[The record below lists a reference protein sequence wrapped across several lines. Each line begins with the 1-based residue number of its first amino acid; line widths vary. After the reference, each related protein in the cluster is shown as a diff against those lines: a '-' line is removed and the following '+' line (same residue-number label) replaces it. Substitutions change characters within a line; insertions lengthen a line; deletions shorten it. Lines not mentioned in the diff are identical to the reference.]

1 MRITVNG
8 ESRECPADQPVEA
21 LLADL
26 DLRGR
31 PCAVEVNRTVVPRRE
46 HATHAL
52 ADGDI
57 VEIVT
62 LVGGG

>member
-1 MRITVNG
+1 MTVKVNG
-8 ESRECPADQPVEA
+8 TTRTINQNASIEW

-26 DLRGR
+26 KLTGQ
-31 PCAVEVNRTVVPRRE
+31 PCAVEVNAVLVPKRRHAE
-46 HATHAL
+46 HL
-52 ADGDI
+52 LQEGDA